1 MQRKRK
7 KKFECWFESLTPE
20 YLVLQDL
27 EPAAGEDLGT
37 EALNWSWDLKEAEA
51 GHMPSPV
58 LLDWHAIPRFLLSD
72 AAVWCLFSFVLSLSI
87 SRHHNLI
94 LTACLFR
101 RVGRFV

>member
-1 MQRKRK
+1 LQRKRK

-72 AAVWCLFSFVLSLSI
+72 AAV
-87 SRHHNLI
+87 
-94 LTACLFR
+94 
-101 RVGRFV
+101 

>member
-1 MQRKRK
+1 MYRQGRPLRRSRAGGRTCSRTLFAEKRK

-72 AAVWCLFSFVLSLSI
+72 AAV
-87 SRHHNLI
+87 
-94 LTACLFR
+94 
-101 RVGRFV
+101 